1 MLTGSMGRPGERLPQ
16 FPEPT
21 HGPGR
26 RPYVTIYSAIS
37 GIPADAPDH
46 DIQGAAFPPGFEKS
60 PFDANTLAKTITC
73 GGGENYHPSGLRR
86 YTNRELASLQTF
98 PVTYQF
104 ASNMK
109 KQVGNAVP
117 PKLAEALYRAI
128 IGSLRQ
134 TDAEELRM
142 ARQDQ
147 ERNVIVLN

>member
-1 MLTGSMGRPGERLPQ
+1 MLTRSTSRPGERLPQ

-26 RPYVTIYSAIS
+26 QPYATISSAIS
-37 GIPADAPDH
+37 GIPPDAPDH
-46 DIQGAAFPPGFEKS
+46 DVMAAVFSPGFEKP

-86 YTNRELASLQTF
+86 YTNREFASLQTF

-128 IGSLRQ
+128 IESLCQ

-142 ARQDQ
+142 AQHDQ
-147 ERNVIVLN
+147 KRNVIILD